1 MSYKVTEKKSS
12 EIKFEIV
19 VDKKKLEAI
28 TKMVAED
35 FGQNVKIDGFRP
47 GKAPQ
52 FMVEKEVGKD
62 KFWAEVIDKVIP
74 EAYFEAVLSEK
85 INAISQPQVQVKEF
99 VPGEKLVFE
108 AITAILPDLKD
119 LKYKDQKIKFK
130 VGPVSEKER
139 KVALKGLVEKYG
151 EEKEVKREAKKGD
164 RVELDFDGT
173 MKGLP
178 FDGGSSKNHPI
189 VLGSNVMIPGF
200 EEKIEGH
207 KASEEFNF
215 NLTFPKEYHAKN
227 LAGQKV
233 DFKVKIHKV
242 MEKVE
247 QKLDDDFAKKLG
259 LKGLDD
265 LKENLNK
272 ELDIQKE
279 MAERRK
285 IEEQIVEKIIKDNK
299 IEASKVLLDEEI
311 HRMVHEAEHNLS
323 RSGMTMEK
331 FLEMSNKTLE
341 ELHKE
346 MEPEATKRVQVGIVF
361 GEIARLEKIEV
372 KEEDTNKEIE
382 KIIATATPGTNIE
395 DLKAAY
401 DTPERRREIGN
412 NLIIRGAV
420 DKLWQHNVVENFR

>member
-28 TKMVAED
+28 TKVVTED
-35 FGQNVKIDGFRP
+35 LGGNVKIDGFRP

-74 EAYFEAVLSEK
+74 EAYFEAVLAEK
-85 INAISQPQVQVKEF
+85 VNAISQPQVQVKEF
-99 VPGEKLVFE
+99 IPGEKLVFE
-108 AITAILPDLKD
+108 AVTAILPDLKD

-130 VGPVSEKER
+130 VGAITEKER
-139 KVALKGLVEKYG
+139 KEALKGLAEKYG

-164 RVELDFDGT
+164 RVEIDFDGA

-189 VLGSNVMIPGF
+189 VLGSNVMIPSF

-207 KASEEFNF
+207 KAGEEFSF
-215 NLTFPKEYHAKN
+215 DLTFPKEYHAKN
-227 LAGQKV
+227 LSGQKV
-233 DFKVKIHKV
+233 NFKVKIHKV
-242 MEKVE
+242 MEKE
-247 QKLDDDFAKKLG
+247 KQKIDDDFAKKIG

-265 LKENLNK
+265 LKKSLNK

-285 IEEQIVEKIIKDNK
+285 TEEQIIGKIIKDNK
-299 IEASKVLLDEEI
+299 IEAPKVLLDEEI

-323 RSGMTMEK
+323 RSGLTMEK

-346 MEPEATKRVQVGIVF
+346 MEPEAIKRVQIGIVL
-361 GEIARLEKIEV
+361 GEVARLEKIEV
-372 KEEDTNKEIE
+372 KEENIDKETE

-420 DKLWQHNVVENFR
+420 DKLWQYNVVESS